1 MSELHLYTNAQSRGR
16 IAHWMM
22 EELGLPY
29 ETHWLDYDTTMKA
42 PEYLAINPMG
52 KVPALRHGNAVV
64 TEAAAI
70 CAYLADAFPEKA
82 LRPAPGTPESAAYH
96 RWLYFAAGPLE
107 QAVVSRTLGWT
118 VPDGRSR
125 MVGFGSYE
133 DTLHA
138 LDVLLSAS
146 PYACGEHFTAADV
159 YLGSSVGWGV
169 MFGTIETRP
178 SFVAYAERVQA
189 RPAAQ
194 RALALNEARIQATA

>member
-1 MSELHLYTNAQSRGR
+1 MLFRR
-16 IAHWMM
+16 
-22 EELGLPY
+22 
-29 ETHWLDYDTTMKA
+29 
-42 PEYLAINPMG
+42 
-52 KVPALRHGNAVV
+52 
-64 TEAAAI
+64 
-70 CAYLADAFPEKA
+70 KA

-146 PYACGEHFTAADV
+146 PYVCGEYFSAADV
-159 YLGSSVGWGV
+159 YVGSSVGWGV
-169 MFGTIETRP
+169 MFGTIEKRP
-178 SFVAYAERVQA
+178 SFVAYAERVRA

-194 RALALNEARIQATA
+194 RALALNEARIQASA